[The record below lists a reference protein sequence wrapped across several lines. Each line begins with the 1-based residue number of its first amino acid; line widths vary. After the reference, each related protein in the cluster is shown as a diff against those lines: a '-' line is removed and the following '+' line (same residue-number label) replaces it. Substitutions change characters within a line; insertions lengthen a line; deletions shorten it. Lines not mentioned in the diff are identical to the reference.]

1 MHVTSQYKG
10 NPNNV
15 SLFLSILLAPAHL
28 GFHEFWKEKKKEKKK
43 VGEKKTLHKIG
54 RIVVCLS
61 CVTSGNNYLM
71 TTNPLNLQV

>member
-1 MHVTSQYKG
+1 MSPFSCLFCLPQPTSASMNFGK
-10 NPNNV
+10 
-15 SLFLSILLAPAHL
+15 
-28 GFHEFWKEKKKEKKK
+28 KKKKEKKK
-43 VGEKKTLHKIG
+43 VGKKKTLHKIG